1 MQNLM
6 PPIDTT
12 DHAFHDG
19 DPTTGQL
26 GTIVTA
32 AWLNDVQG
40 ATRDIQAEIIAVLT
54 KAGIQPNPQKQ
65 NQLAE
70 AISQIIGSG
79 GYATSGDLTQGLSK
93 KIDKA
98 DIAQQLGNDTTKVPS
113 LHLVTTE
120 LGKKASVAD
129 ANSKLAKDQN
139 GADIPNKDTFIKNLG
154 LEERLNKKFDKTGGT
169 ISGPV
174 EIKAAGC
181 ALKMTAPTENA
192 ANYIELFGADK
203 RLAYVGFGSEASP
216 SFTISNEKTGVVVRI
231 ADDVT
236 INGYRALTIADTQI
250 PVGGSVIWNSATPI
264 PDNFWPNE
272 GRSFS
277 ATDYPE
283 LAKVFPSLKLP
294 DDRGYAIRIADNGR
308 DIDSGRK
315 VGTFQE
321 DAIRNFTGWFG
332 ERDFRSPNTGDYYPF
347 LWGQTG
353 VFKLEKR
360 SSSEGASPVMEKA
373 SAGNWS
379 GTKFDPSLVVP
390 TANENRMKNVA
401 KILIT
406 RVK

>member
-70 AISQIIGSG
+70 AISQIIGNG
-79 GYATSGDLTQGLSK
+79 GYATSGDLTLGLSK

-154 LEERLNKKFDKTGGT
+154 LPEKYLSLSGGT
-169 ISGPV
+169 ITANG
-174 EIKAAGC
+174 KAIELKTTATGNPAYIQIVDSAGKVIHQFGK
-181 ALKMTAPTENA
+181 LSDKDEFSIYNA
-192 ANYIELFGADK
+192 AENIDLSLNSQGLSVGNNPVALAKDVLKANNNLSDVKNKQTARNNLGLGAAALLGAPIAVAGEYGYIQIPALVNGVETNLILQWMTVGLNQATGKQMYSKYVNWPMPFPNACLSTLSALRGV
-203 RLAYVGFGSEASP
+203 AYDLDYNPVTSSVIIDRTQVEVGS
-216 SFTISNEKTGVVVRI
+216 
-231 ADDVT
+231 
-236 INGYRALTIADTQI
+236 GYRA
-250 PVGGSVIWNSATPI
+250 
-264 PDNFWPNE
+264 
-272 GRSFS
+272 
-277 ATDYPE
+277 
-283 LAKVFPSLKLP
+283 
-294 DDRGYAIRIADNGR
+294 
-308 DIDSGRK
+308 
-315 VGTFQE
+315 
-321 DAIRNFTGWFG
+321 
-332 ERDFRSPNTGDYYPF
+332 
-347 LWGQTG
+347 
-353 VFKLEKR
+353 
-360 SSSEGASPVMEKA
+360 SSS
-373 SAGNWS
+373 
-379 GTKFDPSLVVP
+379 
-390 TANENRMKNVA
+390 TAFVWG
-401 KILIT
+401 IGY
-406 RVK
+406 

>member
-54 KAGIQPNPQKQ
+54 KAGMQPNPQKQ

-79 GYATSGDLTQGLSK
+79 GYATSGDLTLGLSK

-139 GADIPNKDTFIKNLG
+139 GADIPDKPKFIENLG
-154 LEERLNKKFDKTGGT
+154 LGEIYATREDVGEKLDKSKVTNSLINSRELVPT
-169 ISGPV
+169 TALMIDNL
-174 EIKAAGC
+174 
-181 ALKMTAPTENA
+181 ALK
-192 ANYIELFGADK
+192 
-203 RLAYVGFGSEASP
+203 
-216 SFTISNEKTGVVVRI
+216 
-231 ADDVT
+231 
-236 INGYRALTIADTQI
+236 Q
-250 PVGGSVIWNSATPI
+250 PVG
-264 PDNFWPNE
+264 
-272 GRSFS
+272 
-277 ATDYPE
+277 DYQP
-283 LAKVFPSLKLP
+283 K
-294 DDRGYAIRIADNGR
+294 
-308 DIDSGRK
+308 
-315 VGTFQE
+315 
-321 DAIRNFTGWFG
+321 
-332 ERDFRSPNTGDYYPF
+332 
-347 LWGQTG
+347 
-353 VFKLEKR
+353 
-360 SSSEGASPVMEKA
+360 
-373 SAGNWS
+373 
-379 GTKFDPSLVVP
+379 
-390 TANENRMKNVA
+390 
-401 KILIT
+401 
-406 RVK
+406 

>member
-79 GYATSGDLTQGLSK
+79 GYATSGDLTLGLSK

-154 LEERLNKKFDKTGGT
+154 LPEKYQAVGYSYSKTESDNNFQPRGSYQPAGDYLNKNSTDTQVVNGEIQSKGWVGSIFDDKKLSFIAGRNGLPVWGSYDGVNFRYVNHPKKSGTAALTSDLFGIEQEWYDLKNERSVGVNYQNKTSKPICLFVRLGSSQFQT
-169 ISGPV
+169 T
-174 EIKAAGC
+174 EIKVSGKTVAMWTSSGSSGTTTQGAFTVIPPG
-181 ALKMTAPTENA
+181 AFYAVI
-192 ANYIELFGADK
+192 AN
-203 RLAYVGFGSEASP
+203 
-216 SFTISNEKTGVVVRI
+216 
-231 ADDVT
+231 
-236 INGYRALTIADTQI
+236 Q
-250 PVGGSVIWNSATPI
+250 GGSSVLDWT
-264 PDNFWPNE
+264 E
-272 GRSFS
+272 
-277 ATDYPE
+277 
-283 LAKVFPSLKLP
+283 
-294 DDRGYAIRIADNGR
+294 
-308 DIDSGRK
+308 
-315 VGTFQE
+315 
-321 DAIRNFTGWFG
+321 
-332 ERDFRSPNTGDYYPF
+332 FR
-347 LWGQTG
+347 
-353 VFKLEKR
+353 
-360 SSSEGASPVMEKA
+360 
-373 SAGNWS
+373 
-379 GTKFDPSLVVP
+379 
-390 TANENRMKNVA
+390 
-401 KILIT
+401 
-406 RVK
+406 

>member
-79 GYATSGDLTQGLSK
+79 GYATSGDLTLGLSK

-139 GADIPNKDTFIKNLG
+139 GADIPNKPKFIENLG
-154 LEERLNKKFDKTGGT
+154 LGEAAKSGVVQTTGSSKINVMSQDGSTKAFMQVGAHGLGVRSVGDANVPKDNSGAGFYTVGNSGFRDIPPNTILIRMQGEADRFIGCSTDGKGKIFFKDHALNQLLYLYHEANKPPSFGIGYKHKNEKSNRKNDTLYTNSSDETIWVSVSSTTTDVNGVLTATMYVDGENISRMAIGGGGSISVT
-169 ISGPV
+169 KAVSVSGPV
-174 EIKAAGC
+174 G
-181 ALKMTAPTENA
+181 P
-192 ANYIELFGADK
+192 
-203 RLAYVGFGSEASP
+203 
-216 SFTISNEKTGVVVRI
+216 
-231 ADDVT
+231 
-236 INGYRALTIADTQI
+236 
-250 PVGGSVIWNSATPI
+250 
-264 PDNFWPNE
+264 
-272 GRSFS
+272 
-277 ATDYPE
+277 
-283 LAKVFPSLKLP
+283 
-294 DDRGYAIRIADNGR
+294 
-308 DIDSGRK
+308 
-315 VGTFQE
+315 
-321 DAIRNFTGWFG
+321 
-332 ERDFRSPNTGDYYPF
+332 
-347 LWGQTG
+347 GQTVRVRVENG
-353 VFKLEKR
+353 EIGYWTEFKK
-360 SSSEGASPVMEKA
+360 S
-373 SAGNWS
+373 
-379 GTKFDPSLVVP
+379 
-390 TANENRMKNVA
+390 
-401 KILIT
+401 
-406 RVK
+406 

>member
-32 AWLNDVQG
+32 AWLNGVQG

-79 GYATSGDLTQGLSK
+79 GYATSGDLTLGLSK

-139 GADIPNKDTFIKNLG
+139 GADIPNKAKFIENLG
-154 LEERLNKKFDKTGGT
+154 LPELLDKKFDKTGGKITGQTDIEAPGGRTQTLKAKAGTSVYQELYLQDTFAAWWGITAGNKLSLENRITSNTLT
-169 ISGPV
+169 IGTDGFKIDGKDIATTEQLFGVGQTYRNLTTSRQNKVWYTNTDSKPRIVHV
-174 EIKAAGC
+174 ETNRTGTQYPFSIDIQVIHNGVQHRADYRWT
-181 ALKMTAPTENA
+181 TADEVICLTAVIPPGARYSVNGGWGQPTEW
-192 ANYIELFGADK
+192 
-203 RLAYVGFGSEASP
+203 
-216 SFTISNEKTGVVVRI
+216 T
-231 ADDVT
+231 
-236 INGYRALTIADTQI
+236 
-250 PVGGSVIWNSATPI
+250 VI
-264 PDNFWPNE
+264 NFWLE
-272 GRSFS
+272 
-277 ATDYPE
+277 Y
-283 LAKVFPSLKLP
+283 SL
-294 DDRGYAIRIADNGR
+294 
-308 DIDSGRK
+308 
-315 VGTFQE
+315 
-321 DAIRNFTGWFG
+321 
-332 ERDFRSPNTGDYYPF
+332 
-347 LWGQTG
+347 
-353 VFKLEKR
+353 
-360 SSSEGASPVMEKA
+360 
-373 SAGNWS
+373 
-379 GTKFDPSLVVP
+379 
-390 TANENRMKNVA
+390 
-401 KILIT
+401 
-406 RVK
+406 

>member
-79 GYATSGDLTQGLSK
+79 GYATSGDLTLGLSK

-113 LHLVTTE
+113 LQLVTTE

-139 GADIPNKDTFIKNLG
+139 GADIPNKPKFIENLG
-154 LEERLNKKFDKTGGT
+154 LGDAAKSDIAQGTGT
-169 ISGPV
+169 STTSV
-174 EIKAAGC
+174 MSQKAV
-181 ALKMTAPTENA
+181 T
-192 ANYIELFGADK
+192 D
-203 RLAYVGFGSEASP
+203 LA
-216 SFTISNEKTGVVVRI
+216 
-231 ADDVT
+231 
-236 INGYRALTIADTQI
+236 
-250 PVGGSVIWNSATPI
+250 
-264 PDNFWPNE
+264 
-272 GRSFS
+272 
-277 ATDYPE
+277 
-283 LAKVFPSLKLP
+283 
-294 DDRGYAIRIADNGR
+294 
-308 DIDSGRK
+308 
-315 VGTFQE
+315 
-321 DAIRNFTGWFG
+321 
-332 ERDFRSPNTGDYYPF
+332 
-347 LWGQTG
+347 
-353 VFKLEKR
+353 
-360 SSSEGASPVMEKA
+360 
-373 SAGNWS
+373 
-379 GTKFDPSLVVP
+379 
-390 TANENRMKNVA
+390 
-401 KILIT
+401 
-406 RVK
+406 

>member
-54 KAGIQPNPQKQ
+54 KAGMQPNPQKQ

-79 GYATSGDLTQGLSK
+79 GYATSGDLTLGLSK

-139 GADIPNKDTFIKNLG
+139 GADIPDKPKFIENLG
-154 LEERLNKKFDKTGGT
+154 LPELLNNKFDKTGGKIT
-169 ISGPV
+169 GQTDIEFKGGRVQTLKALTGTSVYQELYLQDVFAAWWGIISGNQLCLENRITRNTLTIGSDGFKV
-174 EIKAAGC
+174 DGKDIA
-181 ALKMTAPTENA
+181 TADQ
-192 ANYIELFGADK
+192 LFGAGQTYK
-203 RLAYVGFGSEASP
+203 NLTGSRQNKVWYTNTDSKPRIVHIE
-216 SFTISNEKTGVVVRI
+216 TNRTG
-231 ADDVT
+231 
-236 INGYRALTIADTQI
+236 TQ
-250 PVGGSVIWNSATPI
+250 
-264 PDNFWPNE
+264 
-272 GRSFS
+272 
-277 ATDYPE
+277 
-283 LAKVFPSLKLP
+283 
-294 DDRGYAIRIADNGR
+294 
-308 DIDSGRK
+308 
-315 VGTFQE
+315 
-321 DAIRNFTGWFG
+321 
-332 ERDFRSPNTGDYYPF
+332 YPF
-347 LWGQTG
+347 SIDIQIIHNG
-353 VFKLEKR
+353 VQHRADYRWTTADEVICLTALIPPGARFSVNGGWAQPAEWEVLKFWLEY
-360 SSSEGASPVMEKA
+360 
-373 SAGNWS
+373 
-379 GTKFDPSLVVP
+379 SL
-390 TANENRMKNVA
+390 
-401 KILIT
+401 
-406 RVK
+406 